1 MSVFVQGWAVQDMD
15 KALLMVLRLE
25 MDRKSSLLS
34 DTGKQSCSKQDT
46 GINIFFKAAQATA
59 SPWKVLKEQCMRC
72 HRTQAWTVEQRQV
85 VLFWQNQYVMR
96 SSAQATAE
104 TYTDNLGA
112 PD

>member
-34 DTGKQSCSKQDT
+34 DTGRQSCSKQDT

-85 VLFWQNQYVMR
+85 VFCFGRTSMSCV
-96 SSAQATAE
+96 AQLRPQQRHIQTI
-104 TYTDNLGA
+104 
-112 PD
+112 